1 MSKII
6 RLAIVS
12 SMITIL
18 LSSISIAKTKYGDML
33 TVTQDMLS
41 RAGTDGNNFLHTNG
55 NYEQTRYYPNKQI
68 NTQNVKNLVPAWIFQ
83 TEIVDSLETS
93 PIVVNGIMY
102 VTTSYNHV
110 YALDAK
116 TGSEIWHYKQKLGPI
131 TTYCCGPNNRGVAVS
146 GDKVFLLH

>member
-68 NTQNVKNLVPAWIFQ
+68 NTQNVKNLVQHGFFKLRLLILW
-83 TEIVDSLETS
+83 
-93 PIVVNGIMY
+93 
-102 VTTSYNHV
+102 
-110 YALDAK
+110 
-116 TGSEIWHYKQKLGPI
+116 KQ
-131 TTYCCGPNNRGVAVS
+131 VQ
-146 GDKVFLLH
+146 LLSMV